1 MHFGPILKT
10 MITLLA
16 IAIPVAIIGAFD
28 ALALKFGAEDRP
40 GFNERAPLS

>member
-1 MHFGPILKT
+1 

-16 IAIPVAIIGAFD
+16 IAVPIAIIGAFD

-40 GFNERAPLS
+40 GFDERAPLS